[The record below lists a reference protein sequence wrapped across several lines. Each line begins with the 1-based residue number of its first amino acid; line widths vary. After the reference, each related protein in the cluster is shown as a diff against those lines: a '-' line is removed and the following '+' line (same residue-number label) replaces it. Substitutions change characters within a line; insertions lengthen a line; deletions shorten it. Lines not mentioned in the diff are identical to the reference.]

1 MALLIEDYALIGNNA
16 TAALVGRNGSIDWLC
31 FPRFDSTACFAALL
45 GSPDNGYWRI
55 APKAIHPKVTRR
67 YREGTLVL
75 ETEFSAPE
83 GTVVLIDCM
92 DRRGEHQDV
101 IRLVRGIRG
110 RVPMQMELTLRFDNG
125 TVVPWVSRLED
136 SRLCA
141 VAGPDRII
149 FGTTVALRG
158 EDLKTRADFE
168 VEEGQTVSFA
178 LTWSSSFGPLPS
190 PLDAAAVVENI
201 TDDWKKWSS
210 KHTLKGAY
218 AEATLRSLI
227 TLKALIHH
235 ETGGIVAAVTTSLPE
250 QMGGIRNW
258 DYRFC
263 WIRDATYTLYAL
275 IESGFIDEA
284 RAWRDWLLRAVAG
297 RSDQM
302 QIMYGIAGERRLT
315 EFELAELPGYA
326 ASRPVRIGNAAS
338 GQLQLDV
345 YGEFLDSLYLARRK
359 GLERSGAGWELGR
372 SLVNHLAKIWTQ
384 PDEGIWEIRGPRR
397 HFVHSKVMAW
407 LAVDRAVRMVQEF
420 GADGPLNRWVRL
432 RSDIHDEVCRLGFSR
447 ELNSFVQYYGGK
459 ELDASLL
466 LLPLVGFLPPEDPRV
481 QGTVAAIEKNLMQD
495 GLVARYNTRSSV
507 DGLAGTEGSFLACSF
522 WMVDNYFLQ
531 GQIDKARSLFE
542 HLLSLRNDVGLLAE
556 EYDAKEHRQ
565 LGNFPQ
571 AFSHLALV
579 NSAHNLSVGV
589 ETRPAHDR
597 SQAQPQPISI

>member
-45 GSPDNGYWRI
+45 GSPDHGHWSI
-55 APKAIHPKVTRR
+55 APTATHPKVTRR

-92 DRRGEHQDV
+92 DRRDGPQDV

-110 RVPMQMELTLRFDNG
+110 RVPMQMELALRFDNG

-136 SRLCA
+136 GRLCA
-141 VAGPDRII
+141 IAGPDRVV
-149 FGTTVALRG
+149 FETTVALRG

-168 VEEGQTVSFA
+168 VEEGQTVCFA
-178 LTWSSSFGPLPS
+178 LTWSPSFGSLPG

-210 KHTLKGAY
+210 KHILKGPY

-235 ETGGIVAAVTTSLPE
+235 ETGGIVAAATTSLPE

-297 RSDQM
+297 MSDQM
-302 QIMYGIAGERRLT
+302 QIMYGVAGERRLT

-326 ASRPVRIGNAAS
+326 GSRPVRIGNAAS

-359 GLERSGAGWELGR
+359 GLEKSEAGWELGR
-372 SLVNHLAKIWTQ
+372 AVVNHLENIWTQ

-397 HFVHSKVMAW
+397 PFIHSKVMAW
-407 LAVDRAVRMVQEF
+407 VAVDRAIRMVQEF
-420 GADGPLNRWVRL
+420 GVHGPLSRWIRL
-432 RSDIHDEVCRLGFSR
+432 RDDIHDEVCRLGFSR

-481 QGTVAAIEKNLMQD
+481 QGTVSAIENNLMQD
-495 GLVARYNTRSSV
+495 GLVARYSTRSSV
-507 DGLAGTEGSFLACSF
+507 DGLAGNEGSFLACSF
-522 WMVDNYFLQ
+522 WMVDNYVLQ
-531 GQIDKARSLFE
+531 GRIDKARSLFE

-579 NSAHNLSVGV
+579 NSAHNLSSGV

-597 SQAQPQPISI
+597 SNAQRQPIAA